1 MKANVGA
8 WLRAANPFQA
18 ARSLA
23 EAQRAARMGAV
34 VLVIQAL
41 HTAIHAARLAL
52 DPGQLARTMEP
63 YMAVEGLDGAGLET
77 GLAWVRSFTPFILG
91 ASLLGVVLWL
101 ILARVQWRRMTRTI
115 PLILLALA
123 AFRLAT
129 LVEAGGVSGRV
140 RLEMGL
146 MGSVGLL
153 VFVLCALLILSA
165 CRGAFV
171 LHKLK
176 RTV

>member
-18 ARSLA
+18 AQSMA

-41 HTAIHAARLAL
+41 HSAIHAARLAL
-52 DPGQLARTMEP
+52 DPGRLARTMEP
-63 YMAVEGLDGAGLET
+63 YMAEGLNGSDLEV
-77 GLAWVRSFTPFILG
+77 GLAWVRSLTPFILG
-91 ASLLGVVLWL
+91 VSLFGIVLWL

-115 PLILLALA
+115 PAILLALA
-123 AFRLAT
+123 AYRLT
-129 LVEAGGVSGRV
+129 SLVQAGMAGAPDK
-140 RLEMGL
+140 LDIGL
-146 MGSVGLL
+146 MGAVGLL
-153 VFVLCALLILSA
+153 VFVLCAPLILSA
-165 CRGAFV
+165 CRGAIV

-176 RTV
+176 RTA